1 MNHKH
6 AFAAAV
12 IAFAS
17 SAVFA
22 DIGDELQHFGAAQPE
37 ASSTTRASGKTQATA
52 DVASVSPKATK
63 TQASGLTRAEVR
75 AEVMKAQASGDL
87 ARPSDLYVSD
97 NYPVASVRTRE
108 EVRAEAIAATKA
120 AKAAGVQTGH

>member
-17 SAVFA
+17 SAAFA
-22 DIGDELQHFGAAQPE
+22 DIGDELQHFGAPQPE
-37 ASSTTRASGKTQATA
+37 ASTTTRATAKTQASTE
-52 DVASVSPKATK
+52 VGVSSKATK

-75 AEVMKAQASGDL
+75 AEVLKAQAEGHL
-87 ARPSDLYVSD
+87 TRPSDLSGFE
-97 NYPVASVRTRE
+97 NPVASVRTRE

-120 AKAAGVQTGH
+120 GRAASVQAGH